1 MASITP
7 TSRVSIFWEPPSQL
21 VQGALDY
28 ILAGSL
34 VSVEIPDTNVDR
46 YELELFNTK
55 IDQYVNQGY
64 FYKPQADITVADSV
78 NVKIRIRALLRD
90 ETKTPWVES
99 GTLILSTTQ
108 FDFAEPDNSILL
120 GFV

>member
-1 MASITP
+1 M
-7 TSRVSIFWEPPSQL
+7 QL
-21 VQGALDY
+21 VPGTLDY
-28 ILAGSL
+28 VFAGSL
-34 VSVEIPDTNVDR
+34 VSVEIPDTNIDR
-46 YELELFNTK
+46 YELELYNTQLQ
-55 IDQYVNQGY
+55 QYINQGY
-64 FYKPQADITVADSV
+64 FYREQADITVADSA

>member
-1 MASITP
+1 MTAIDP
-7 TSRVSIFWEPPSQL
+7 TSRIGVFWEAPMQL
-21 VQGALDY
+21 VPGTLDY
-28 ILAGSL
+28 VFAGSL
-34 VSVEIPDTNVDR
+34 VSVEIPDTNIDR
-46 YELELFNTK
+46 YELELYNTEL
-55 IDQYVNQGY
+55 QRYVNQGY
-64 FYKPQADITVADSV
+64 FYREQADITVADSA

>member
-1 MASITP
+1 MSINP
-7 TSRVSIFWEPPSQL
+7 TSRVSVFWEAPTQI
-21 VQGALDY
+21 VQGSLDY
-28 ILAGSL
+28 VLAGSL
-34 VSVEIPDTNVDR
+34 FSAEIPDTNIDR
-46 YELELFNTK
+46 YELELYNTQLQ
-55 IDQYVNQGY
+55 QYVSQGY
-64 FYKPQADITVADSV
+64 FYRPEADITVADSA

>member
-1 MASITP
+1 MQIVHGTLDF
-7 TSRVSIFWEPPSQL
+7 IF
-21 VQGALDY
+21 
-28 ILAGSL
+28 AGSL
-34 VSVEIPDTNVDR
+34 FSAEIPDTNIDR
-46 YELELFNTK
+46 YEIELYNTELQ
-55 IDQYVNQGY
+55 QYVSQGY
-64 FYKPQADITVADSV
+64 FYRTQADITVADSA

-108 FDFAEPDNSILL
+108 LDFAEPDNSILL

>member
-1 MASITP
+1 MCLQARLLAVKYLTQISIAMNWNYT
-7 TSRVSIFWEPPSQL
+7 IH
-21 VQGALDY
+21 
-28 ILAGSL
+28 
-34 VSVEIPDTNVDR
+34 
-46 YELELFNTK
+46 K
-55 IDQYVNQGY
+55 IEQYVNQGY
-64 FYKPQADITVADSV
+64 FYKPQADITVADSE

>member
-1 MASITP
+1 MAIQP
-7 TSRVSIFWEPPSQL
+7 TSRVSIFWEAPQQL
-21 VQGALDY
+21 VLGTLDY
-28 ILAGSL
+28 VLAGSL
-34 VSVEIPDTNVDR
+34 FSGEIPDTNIDR
-46 YELELFNTK
+46 YELELYNTQLQ
-55 IDQYVNQGY
+55 QYISQGY
-64 FYKPQADITVADSV
+64 FYSPQADISVADLA

>member
-1 MASITP
+1 MSQVRP
-7 TSRVSIFWEPPSQL
+7 TNRVSVFWEAPTRL

-28 ILAGSL
+28 IFAGSL
-34 VSVEIPDTNVDR
+34 VSSEIPDTNVDR
-46 YELELFNTK
+46 YELELYNTK
-55 IDQYVNQGY
+55 IEQYVNQGY
-64 FYKPQADITVADSV
+64 FYKPQADITVADSE